1 MRNYLPPP
9 WPDGEVF
16 EICLLDPTVCLFDH
30 SAQEYQIYQLN
41 FPNKTLEECAYT
53 LAALKLNEAW
63 VDYYNGGAIGEL
75 PRRGYIYGQVLLNYK
90 LSVSEMP
97 VQFLRFFEGV
107 FPEPLAVEEVMRLPD
122 QFQALALSHMLVER
136 GVDNDWKGFAPCP
149 QIVRPL
155 GVCEVPEKYRT
166 PPTVK
171 SCEFYEPWN
180 QKIWAV
186 GTDLETPEGPT
197 RRTLGPILPDE
208 YRDLPEGNL
217 STSFVQLVKRSVFG
231 WTNSTNADPLPEE
244 VVPHEE
250 PNWADWDR
258 ISDWRRFFVRRY
270 EMDLRDRAEWEKARK
285 RYRNSIKKPLL
296 QLLNEF
302 DRIAQTYEEI
312 GDTDV
317 REQIR
322 VALNDGYVT
331 PKDGF
336 ELPETFG
343 MFEPDGNAQVG
354 AALRQFLAAANKI
367 AAQRKNLQTAK
378 GRLRSI
384 QDENVTSD
392 DGTLYDEY
400 WGYVDEDEFD
410 EE

>member
-1 MRNYLPPP
+1 MPKRQ
-9 WPDGEVF
+9 
-16 EICLLDPTVCLFDH
+16 
-30 SAQEYQIYQLN
+30 AQ
-41 FPNKTLEECAYT
+41 
-53 LAALKLNEAW
+53 
-63 VDYYNGGAIGEL
+63 
-75 PRRGYIYGQVLLNYK
+75 
-90 LSVSEMP
+90 
-97 VQFLRFFEGV
+97 
-107 FPEPLAVEEVMRLPD
+107 
-122 QFQALALSHMLVER
+122 
-136 GVDNDWKGFAPCP
+136 
-149 QIVRPL
+149 
-155 GVCEVPEKYRT
+155 
-166 PPTVK
+166 
-171 SCEFYEPWN
+171 
-180 QKIWAV
+180 
-186 GTDLETPEGPT
+186 
-197 RRTLGPILPDE
+197 
-208 YRDLPEGNL
+208 
-217 STSFVQLVKRSVFG
+217 KR
-231 WTNSTNADPLPEE
+231 
-244 VVPHEE
+244 
-250 PNWADWDR
+250 
-258 ISDWRRFFVRRY
+258 
-270 EMDLRDRAEWEKARK
+270 
-285 RYRNSIKKPLL
+285 RNSIKKPLL

-322 VALNDGYVT
+322 DALNDGYVT

-392 DGTLYDEY
+392 AGTLYDEY

>member
-1 MRNYLPPP
+1 MELNSERISGAARDKFILKLG
-9 WPDGEVF
+9 DVF
-16 EICLLDPTVCLFDH
+16 EISTERFCELRPRYVELLW
-30 SAQEYQIYQLN
+30 
-41 FPNKTLEECAYT
+41 
-53 LAALKLNEAW
+53 EAP
-63 VDYYNGGAIGEL
+63 VDEQHKVS
-75 PRRGYIYGQVLLNYK
+75 PRGYVYGQVVYEIRVPDWNLGANRQL
-90 LSVSEMP
+90 
-97 VQFLRFFEGV
+97 FRFFEGS
-107 FPEPLAVEEVMRLPD
+107 FAQPLELDNILSLPE
-122 QFQALALSHMLVER
+122 QFQCYFLYDTAFTPLHVDGVLRVVGNVE
-136 GVDNDWKGFAPCP
+136 P
-149 QIVRPL
+149 
-155 GVCEVPEKYRT
+155 PERYRE
-166 PPTVK
+166 PPTTK
-171 SCEFYEPWN
+171 RYEFYKPWN
-180 QKIWAV
+180 QKIWTV
-186 GTDLETPEGPT
+186 GTNVHAPEGPE
-197 RRTLGPILPDE
+197 RRTLGPILPEE
-208 YRDLPEGNL
+208 YKNCPDGKTHFGLPRVSMWLNRLETGWSNASDSE
-217 STSFVQLVKRSVFG
+217 ST
-231 WTNSTNADPLPEE
+231 PPEE
-244 VVPHEE
+244 VIPHKELDWTTD
-250 PNWADWDR
+250 WATWDKL
-258 ISDWRRFFVRRY
+258 SNLYHY
-270 EMDLRDRAEWEKARK
+270 EKSIAETFKLREARAREAREKERK
-285 RYRNSIKKPLL
+285 SYRNSIKKPLL

-302 DRIAQTYEEI
+302 DRIARTYEEI

-392 DGTLYDEY
+392 AGTLYDEY

>member
-1 MRNYLPPP
+1 MKYECNDPRVPSNQATDKDFIRSCLKLG
-9 WPDGEVF
+9 DVF
-16 EICLLDPTVCLFDH
+16 EISTDRYCEFRPGYFEGWMVWETESVV
-30 SAQEYQIYQLN
+30 S
-41 FPNKTLEECAYT
+41 P
-53 LAALKLNEAW
+53 
-63 VDYYNGGAIGEL
+63 
-75 PRRGYIYGQVLLNYK
+75 RGYVYGQVVYEILLPDWNEGRRRQ
-90 LSVSEMP
+90 L
-97 VQFLRFFEGV
+97 LRLFEGS
-107 FPEPLAVEEVMRLPD
+107 FAEPQEMQDVLRLPT
-122 QFQALALSHMLVER
+122 QFHAYVGHFLLSRLRTDDILRVVGNVE
-136 GVDNDWKGFAPCP
+136 P
-149 QIVRPL
+149 
-155 GVCEVPEKYRT
+155 PERYRE
-166 PPTVK
+166 PPTTK
-171 SCEFYEPWN
+171 RCEFHKPWK
-180 QKIWAV
+180 QKIWTV
-186 GTDLETPEGPT
+186 GTNVYAPEGPE
-197 RRTLGPILPDE
+197 RRTVGPILPDE
-208 YRDLPEGNL
+208 YKNCPDGETLIAGAGVAVLL
-217 STSFVQLVKRSVFG
+217 SRWETG
-231 WTNSTNADPLPEE
+231 WTDSSDTEPTPPAE

-250 PNWADWDR
+250 PNWADWDE
-258 ISDWRRFFVRRY
+258 ISKQ
-270 EMDLRDRAEWEKARK
+270 RDFEIWWENYHNENFPYSLVDPWKIVPKQQAQK
-285 RYRNSIKKPLL
+285 RRNSIKKPLL

-322 VALNDGYVT
+322 DALNDGYVT

-392 DGTLYDEY
+392 AGTLYDEY

-410 EE
+410 AE

>member
-1 MRNYLPPP
+1 LRLQTQFHAYVDHFLPGPLRADDVLRVVGNVEPP
-9 WPDGEVF
+9 ER
-16 EICLLDPTVCLFDH
+16 
-30 SAQEYQIYQLN
+30 Y
-41 FPNKTLEECAYT
+41 
-53 LAALKLNEAW
+53 
-63 VDYYNGGAIGEL
+63 
-75 PRRGYIYGQVLLNYK
+75 R
-90 LSVSEMP
+90 
-97 VQFLRFFEGV
+97 
-107 FPEPLAVEEVMRLPD
+107 EPPITKR
-122 QFQALALSHMLVER
+122 
-136 GVDNDWKGFAPCP
+136 
-149 QIVRPL
+149 
-155 GVCEVPEKYRT
+155 Y
-166 PPTVK
+166 
-171 SCEFYEPWN
+171 EFYEPWK
-180 QKIWAV
+180 QKIWTV
-186 GTDLETPEGPT
+186 GTNVYAPEGPE
-197 RRTLGPILPDE
+197 RRTVGPILPDE
-208 YRDLPEGNL
+208 YKNCPNGETLAACAGMAVLL
-217 STSFVQLVKRSVFG
+217 SRWETG
-231 WTNSTNADPLPEE
+231 WTDSSDTEPTPPAK

-250 PNWADWDR
+250 PNWADWDE
-258 ISDWRRFFVRRY
+258 ISKQ
-270 EMDLRDRAEWEKARK
+270 RDFEIWWENYHNENFPYSLVDPWKNIPKQQAQK
-285 RYRNSIKKPLL
+285 RRNSIKKPLL

-392 DGTLYDEY
+392 AGTLYDEY

-410 EE
+410 AE

>member
-1 MRNYLPPP
+1 MKYERNDPRLPSTHLT
-9 WPDGEVF
+9 DKDIIRLCLKLGDVF
-16 EICLLDPTVCLFDH
+16 EISTERYCEVRPSYL
-30 SAQEYQIYQLN
+30 EGWLN
-41 FPNKTLEECAYT
+41 MKERP
-53 LAALKLNEAW
+53 
-63 VDYYNGGAIGEL
+63 VVS
-75 PRRGYIYGQVLLNYK
+75 PRGYIYGQVVYEVLLPDWNQGRRR
-90 LSVSEMP
+90 LL
-97 VQFLRFFEGV
+97 LRLFEGS
-107 FPEPLAVEEVMRLPD
+107 FAEPLETQDVLRLPT
-122 QFQALALSHMLVER
+122 QFHAYITHFTPGNLRADDGLRVVGNVE
-136 GVDNDWKGFAPCP
+136 P
-149 QIVRPL
+149 
-155 GVCEVPEKYRT
+155 PERYRE
-166 PPTVK
+166 PPTTK
-171 SCEFYEPWN
+171 RCEFYKPWK
-180 QKIWAV
+180 QKIWTV
-186 GTDLETPEGPT
+186 GTNVYAPEGPE
-197 RRTLGPILPDE
+197 RRTVGPILPDE
-208 YRDLPEGNL
+208 YKNCPDGETLMAGAGVAVLL
-217 STSFVQLVKRSVFG
+217 SRWETG
-231 WTNSTNADPLPEE
+231 WTDSSDTEPTPPAE

-250 PNWADWDR
+250 PNWADWDI
-258 ISDWRRFFVRRY
+258 ISKQ
-270 EMDLRDRAEWEKARK
+270 RDFEIWWENYHNENFPYSLVDPWKNIPKQQAQK
-285 RYRNSIKKPLL
+285 RRNSIKKPLL

-343 MFEPDGNAQVG
+343 MFEAEGNAQVG

-392 DGTLYDEY
+392 AGTLYDEY